1 MREFVRLAA
10 PSIASNFSGWLIF
23 ELQVIA
29 LTNVHGVSTAQV
41 ATAALSR
48 SRPPSYSYYL
58 LATTATAHG
67 MHALAG

>member
-23 ELQVIA
+23 ELQIIA

-41 ATAALSR
+41 AAA
-48 SRPPSYSYYL
+48 
-58 LATTATAHG
+58 A
-67 MHALAG
+67 